1 MMKQYLYEIMYEML
15 PFELRESKVYKNILW
30 AYATMFDLAWGKV
43 EQASRNIYLD
53 TAVEILPTLSRD
65 IGVSIVGMSD
75 KEAREV
81 IRSAWLSVTD
91 VVQWEDIVNV
101 INAYTNGD
109 TELHRSEPKGHYQIE
124 FTSVYGIPS
133 QMGALETVLKRM
145 IGAEYTWEYLYK
157 YMTWGDRMAYHLTE
171 GEWAD
176 LGLTVE
182 EMRVYNG

>member
-1 MMKQYLYEIMYEML
+1 MKEYLYNVMYEML
-15 PFELRESKVYKNILW
+15 PYELRDSKVYQNILK
-30 AYATMFDLAWGKV
+30 AYAAMFEMAWEKV
-43 EQASRNIYLD
+43 EQVARNVYLD
-53 TAVEILPTLSRD
+53 TSVEILPTHARD
-65 IGVSIVGMSD
+65 VGVSVVGMPNKD
-75 KEAREV
+75 AREV

-91 VVQWEDIVNV
+91 VVQHDDILGV

-109 TELHRSEPKGHYQIE
+109 ADLHRADPKGHYEIE

-145 IGAEYTWEYLYK
+145 IGAEYTWQYLYK
-157 YMTWGDRMAYHLTE
+157 YMTWGDRMAHHKTE

-182 EMRVYNG
+182 EMKSYSG